1 MVDKLQLSKLPKPVA
16 IGLVSTFSVAAIV
29 LATVIAPKICKKMV
43 DNYNESLS
51 VNVAAASI
59 EPAES
64 QTSQTGSSESTTG
77 NGGHDNAN
85 HGSDA
90 SNVDETTISGETTA
104 NGDETNC
111 SSEVTDGNVESSD
124 NPYASVSNVV
134 WDPDKGCYVYLVER
148 GDTLSE
154 ISGEVHVSVDR
165 LVEVNSIRDRDLIF
179 TNESIV
185 LP

>member
-16 IGLVSTFSVAAIV
+16 IGLVSAFSVAAIV
-29 LATVIAPKICKKMV
+29 LAVVIAPKICRKMV
-43 DNYNESLS
+43 DYYSNSPSANIE
-51 VNVAAASI
+51 ATSI
-59 EPAES
+59 DPVES
-64 QTSQTGSSESTTG
+64 QTSQTGSPESTTS
-77 NGGHDNAN
+77 NEGHDNVN
-85 HGSDA
+85 HGSDI
-90 SNVDETTISGETTA
+90 SNI
-104 NGDETNC
+104 DETNS
-111 SSEVTDGNVESSD
+111 SSEVIDASTDGSSESSAESSAD

-134 WDPDKGCYVYLVER
+134 WDPDKGCYVYIVER

-165 LVEVNSIRDRDLIF
+165 LVEFNSIRNRNLIF

>member
-29 LATVIAPKICKKMV
+29 LATVIAPKICRKMV
-43 DNYNESLS
+43 DNYSKSLS
-51 VNVAAASI
+51 ENVAAASI

-90 SNVDETTISGETTA
+90 SDVDETTPSG
-104 NGDETNC
+104 NETNS
-111 SSEVTDGNVESSD
+111 SSEVTDGDVESSD
-124 NPYASVSNVV
+124 SPYASVSNVV
-134 WDPDKGCYVYLVER
+134 WDPDKGCYVYIVER